1 MPRIQKISWKIERE
15 YLSRGEKNIIG
26 IDEAGRGPLAGPVV
40 AAAVLLSLERKLP
53 RNCFKFNDS
62 KKLSAVEREELYEVV
77 NENALAKGIGIV
89 SAQEID
95 EINILRATMKAMT
108 IAVRKLEESYQA
120 LKPEILLIDGNYF
133 QTTLSYPFRT
143 IVDGDALSPSIAA
156 ASIIAK
162 CTRDKIMREMHE
174 MYPQYNFKKNKG
186 YGTREHREAIHLYGQ
201 CAEHRK
207 SFKLK
212 EDLTIEMEFEEAD
225 SRT

>member
-1 MPRIQKISWKIERE
+1 MSLTRKISWKFERE
-15 YLSRGEKNIIG
+15 YLRCGEKNIIG

-40 AAAVLLSLERKLP
+40 AAAVLLSLDRKLP

-62 KKLSAVEREELYEVV
+62 KKLTAAEREELYEVV
-77 NENALAKGIGIV
+77 KENALATGIGIV

-108 IAVRKLEESYQA
+108 LAVRKLEESFEG

-133 QTTLSYPFRT
+133 KTTLSYPFRT
-143 IVDGDALSPSIAA
+143 IIDGDALSPSIAA

-162 CTRDKIMREMHE
+162 VTRDRIMREMHE
-174 MYPQYNFKKNKG
+174 EYPQYNFKQNKG
-186 YGTREHREAIHLYGQ
+186 YGTREHRKAIKEHGQ
-201 CAEHRK
+201 CLEHRK

-212 EDLTIEMEFEEAD
+212 ENLQVNLEFED
-225 SRT
+225 

>member
-1 MPRIQKISWKIERE
+1 MIRIPKISWKIERE
-15 YLSRGEKNIIG
+15 YLDRGEKNIIG

-40 AAAVLLSLERKLP
+40 AAAVLLSLDRKLP
-53 RNCFKFNDS
+53 RDCFKFNDS
-62 KKLSAVEREELYEVV
+62 KKLTVAEREELYEVV
-77 NENALAKGIGIV
+77 NENALAMGIGIV
-89 SAQEID
+89 SAGEID

-108 IAVRKLEESYQA
+108 IAVRQLEESYQS

-133 QTTLSYPFRT
+133 KTTLSYPFRT

-162 CTRDKIMREMHE
+162 VTRDKIMREMHE
-174 MYPQYNFKKNKG
+174 TYPQYNFKQNKG
-186 YGTREHREAIHLYGQ
+186 YGTREHRIAIAAHGQ

-212 EDLTIEMEFEEAD
+212 EDLTIEMEFEN
-225 SRT
+225 

>member
-1 MPRIQKISWKIERE
+1 M
-15 YLSRGEKNIIG
+15 NIIG

-40 AAAVLLSLERKLP
+40 AAAVLLSLDRKLP
-53 RNCFKFNDS
+53 RDCFKFNDS
-62 KKLSAVEREELYEVV
+62 KKLTGAEREELYSVV

-89 SAQEID
+89 SAKEID
-95 EINILRATMKAMT
+95 EMNILRATMKAMT
-108 IAVRKLEESYQA
+108 ISVRELENSYQA

-174 MYPQYNFKKNKG
+174 TYPQYNFKQNKG
-186 YGTREHREAIHLYGQ
+186 YGTREHREAMQLYGQ
-201 CAEHRK
+201 CDEHRK

-212 EDLTIEMEFEEAD
+212 KDLTIEMEFD
-225 SRT
+225 

>member
-1 MPRIQKISWKIERE
+1 LLRKPKISWKFERE
-15 YLSRGEKNIIG
+15 YLDRGQMNIIG

-40 AAAVLLSLERKLP
+40 AAAVLLSLDRKLP

-77 NENALAKGIGIV
+77 SENALAKGIGIV

-108 IAVRKLEESYQA
+108 IAVMQLEESFEA

-133 QTTLSYPFRT
+133 KTTLSYPFRT
-143 IVDGDALSPSIAA
+143 IIDGDALSPSIAA
-156 ASIIAK
+156 ASILAK
-162 CTRDKIMREMHE
+162 VTRDKIMREMHE
-174 MYPQYNFKKNKG
+174 MYPEYNFKQNKG
-186 YGTREHREAIHLYGQ
+186 YATLEHREAIGKYGQ
-201 CAEHRK
+201 CFEHRK

-212 EDLTIEMEFEEAD
+212 EDLTIEMEFV
-225 SRT
+225 

>member
-1 MPRIQKISWKIERE
+1 MLRKPKISWKFERE
-15 YLSRGEKNIIG
+15 YLERGQTNIIG
-26 IDEAGRGPLAGPVV
+26 VDEAGRGPLAGPVV
-40 AAAVLLSLERKLP
+40 AAAVLLSLDRKLP

-62 KKLSAVEREELYEVV
+62 KKLTATEREELYEVV
-77 NENALAKGIGIV
+77 CENAIAKGIGIV

-108 IAVRKLEESYQA
+108 IAVHGLEESYDA

-133 QTTLSYPFRT
+133 KTTLSYPYRT

-162 CTRDKIMREMHE
+162 VTRDKIMQEMHE
-174 MYPQYNFKKNKG
+174 KYPEYNFKRNKG
-186 YGTREHREAIHLYGQ
+186 YATQEHRNAIAKHGQ
-201 CAEHRK
+201 CFEHRR

-212 EDLTIEMEFEEAD
+212 EDLTIEMEFD
-225 SRT
+225 STI

>member
-1 MPRIQKISWKIERE
+1 LLRKPKISWKFERE
-15 YLSRGEKNIIG
+15 YLERGETNIIG
-26 IDEAGRGPLAGPVV
+26 VDEAGRGPLAGPVV
-40 AAAVLLSLERKLP
+40 AAAVLLSLDRKLP
-53 RNCFKFNDS
+53 RNCFRFNDS
-62 KKLSAVEREELYEVV
+62 KKLTASEREELYEVV

-108 IAVRKLEESYQA
+108 LAVRQLEESYQE
-120 LKPEILLIDGNYF
+120 LKPQILLIDGNYF

-143 IVDGDALSPSIAA
+143 IIDGDALSPSIAA

-162 CTRDKIMREMHE
+162 VTRDKIMQEMHE
-174 MYPQYNFKKNKG
+174 LYPQYNFRQNKG
-186 YGTREHREAIHLYGQ
+186 YGTREHRDAITLYGQ

-212 EDLTIEMEFEEAD
+212 EDLTIEMEFDELSEL
-225 SRT
+225 

>member
-1 MPRIQKISWKIERE
+1 MSSTSKISWKIERE
-15 YLSRGEKNIIG
+15 YLSRGKKNIIG

-40 AAAVLLSLERKLP
+40 AAAVLLSLDRKLP

-62 KKLSAVEREELYEVV
+62 KKLTATEREELYGVV

-108 IAVRKLEESYQA
+108 IAVRQLEESYQK

-133 QTTLSYPFRT
+133 KTTLSYPFRT
-143 IVDGDALSPSIAA
+143 IVDGDTLSPSIAA

-162 CTRDKIMREMHE
+162 CTRDKIMYEMHE
-174 MYPQYNFKKNKG
+174 MYPQYNFKQNKG
-186 YGTREHREAIHLYGQ
+186 YGTREHRIAIAAHGQ

-212 EDLTIEMEFEEAD
+212 EDLTIELEFKN
-225 SRT
+225 

>member
-1 MPRIQKISWKIERE
+1 MNRRPKISWKFERE
-15 YLSRGEKNIIG
+15 HLDRGEKNIIG

-40 AAAVLLSLERKLP
+40 AAAVLLSLDRKLP

-62 KKLSAVEREELYEVV
+62 KKLTAAEREELYEVV
-77 NENALAKGIGIV
+77 NENALATGIGIV

-108 IAVRKLEESYQA
+108 LAVMQLEGSFNA

-133 QTTLSYPFRT
+133 KTTLSYPFRT
-143 IVDGDALSPSIAA
+143 IIDGDALSPSIAA
-156 ASIIAK
+156 ASILAK
-162 CTRDKIMREMHE
+162 VTRDRIMHKMHE
-174 MYPQYNFKKNKG
+174 AYPLYNFKQNKG
-186 YGTREHREAIHLYGQ
+186 YGTREHRNAIALYGQ

-212 EDLTIEMEFEEAD
+212 EDLTIEMEFIEMD
-225 SRT
+225 

>member
-1 MPRIQKISWKIERE
+1 MIRKPKISWKFERE
-15 YLSRGEKNIIG
+15 YLERGEKNIIG

-40 AAAVLLSLERKLP
+40 AAAVLLSLDRKLP

-62 KKLSAVEREELYEVV
+62 KKLTAEDREELYDVV
-77 NENALAKGIGIV
+77 NANALASGIGIV

-108 IAVRKLEESYQA
+108 IAVRRLEESYEM

-143 IVDGDALSPSIAA
+143 IIDGDALSPSIAA
-156 ASIIAK
+156 ASILAK
-162 CTRDKIMREMHE
+162 VTRDNIMREMDGL
-174 MYPQYNFKKNKG
+174 YPEYNFKQNKG
-186 YGTREHREAIHLYGQ
+186 YATQEHRDAIGKYGP
-201 CAEHRK
+201 CFEHRR

-212 EDLTIEMEFEEAD
+212 EDLTIEMEFE
-225 SRT
+225 